1 MELKG
6 IMQENEEKQVLVKL
20 GQLEVKV
27 DMMLKS
33 IDSIIK
39 KMDDRDLIMDKLSD
53 RLTKVEGEVKENSK
67 FRWWVITSVIGSL
80 FSIIITLLTKL
91 GIL

>member
-1 MELKG
+1 
-6 IMQENEEKQVLVKL
+6 MQENEEKQVLVKL

>member
-1 MELKG
+1 
-6 IMQENEEKQVLVKL
+6 MQEKEEREIIVKL
-20 GQLEVKV
+20 SQLEVKV

-39 KMDDRDLIMDKLSD
+39 KIDDRDLVMD
-53 RLTKVEGEVKENSK
+53 RLSERVTAVEGKAEENSK
-67 FRWWVITSVIGSL
+67 FRWWVITSVLGSL
-80 FSIIITLLTKL
+80 FSVILTLLNKL